1 MLKSLARDAYDA
13 FLEYRLSPSDVPGH
27 VAVVQDG
34 NRRYARSK
42 GENRTEGHE
51 MGAETTEAVLDWAY
65 EVGVEE
71 MTLYALSTEN
81 FEREEDELEDLFD
94 IIADKLDELAESEKI
109 HDRGVRVCGIGDLN
123 RLPERVRDALKR
135 VEKATEGYSGHRL
148 NIALAYGGR
157 EEMVEAA
164 RRIAHEVE
172 EGTLSPDDVDVSA
185 VSSRLRLGADV
196 DLLVRTGGER
206 RLSNFVPWQARGAG
220 SDVYFCDAYWP
231 GFKRRHF
238 LKAIESYSGDG
249 DGDGDGEGAGDDAG
263 VVGSERRVFFRNA
276 KTKKEGPAD

>member
-13 FLEYRLSPSDVPGH
+13 FLEYRLSPSEVPGH
-27 VAVVQDG
+27 VAVIQDG

-42 GENRTEGHE
+42 GENKTEGHE

-109 HDRGVRVCGIGDLN
+109 HDRGVRVCGIGDLD

-135 VEKATEGYSGHRL
+135 AEEATEGYSGHRL

-157 EEMVEAA
+157 EEIVEAA
-164 RRIAHEVE
+164 RRIAHDVE
-172 EGTLSPDDVDVSA
+172 EGTLSPDAVDVSA
-185 VSSRLRLGADV
+185 VSSRLRLGTDV

-249 DGDGDGEGAGDDAG
+249 EGAGDDTG
-263 VVGSERRVFFRNA
+263 VVGSGRRVPFRKPKA
-276 KTKKEGPAD
+276 KAKKEGPAD

>member
-13 FLEYRLSPSDVPGH
+13 FLEYRLSPSEVPRH
-27 VAVVQDG
+27 VAVIQDG
-34 NRRYARSK
+34 NRRYARSE
-42 GENRTEGHE
+42 GENKTQGHE

-65 EVGVEE
+65 DVGVEE

-81 FEREEDELEDLFD
+81 LEREEDELEDLFD

-109 HDRGVRVCGIGDLN
+109 HDRGVRVSGIGDLD
-123 RLPERVRDALKR
+123 RLPERVRDALR
-135 VEKATEGYSGHRL
+135 SVEEATEGYSGHRL

-157 EEMVEAA
+157 EEIVEAA

-231 GFKRRHF
+231 GFKRRQF
-238 LKAIESYSGDG
+238 LKAIESYSADA
-249 DGDGDGEGAGDDAG
+249 EETDDAG
-263 VVGSERRVFFRNA
+263 FVGSERGAPFRKPKA
-276 KTKKEGPAD
+276 KAKKEGPAD